1 MNHTLKSNHNSKL
14 KITAFLL
21 LAALLL
27 PSLAA
32 CKAELQNDV
41 PDTAALSAGTGY
53 VVMRGDT
60 SAQNTTQASIKLRRA
75 IADATGEDIKITTDY
90 VKNLSDIPASA
101 KEILVGSTNRAES
114 KAAAEG
120 LGEYDYKIILDG
132 ERVVIAGG
140 SDKAVAGA
148 VDYFIAH
155 YIDADAKKLLI
166 PEDLNYMYKFEKTDN
181 SSLIPVYVPDEH
193 VTLEAAEPGGEA
205 MTPDWAKTLI
215 MTEVHIETATP
226 EGTFVSALSVLDH
239 CAEMGVNGIWVTP
252 IYEKGPGG
260 NGYGNIG
267 PHTVEPALTGTA
279 DTEKGWEAVKLFVDE
294 AHKRNIRVILDIIT
308 WGTITAAPLFT
319 EHPDWYNGTAWG
331 NQAFDWTN
339 EEFRAWFISVAV
351 ENILK
356 TGADGYR
363 CDCEPNY
370 TGYTVFDKIRQKCAE
385 AGRKI
390 LIIAEDGCLRKDTF
404 DFEQDGVLNYIGWS
418 RGEQYQN
425 PKNFYIDEFNIVD
438 SVKNGTIIG
447 ENSLQQRKRGG
458 QFRFYTYCV
467 SNHDFQYS
475 IVNGNRLVLGY
486 QAIMAPFIPLW
497 YYGEEFNLQ
506 AEKQV
511 FYFVPVDRTLLD
523 DYNNGLFFE
532 DIKKYIKIRRMYPEI
547 FEYYPENHRDANICA
562 VYADGLTLQAYA
574 RYKDN
579 RAILVIPNN
588 EGKSVTTAVH
598 VPFDEASVGGYGSYT
613 ITDLMTGSVIT
624 EGTREETAS
633 FSAVLEDKHIGL
645 YLVEGK

>member
-1 MNHTLKSNHNSKL
+1 MISIKI
-14 KITAFLL
+14 KITAFFL
-21 LAALLL
+21 LAALLPAVL
-27 PSLAA
+27 SA
-32 CKAELQNDV
+32 CKTRPQNAV
-41 PDTAALSAGTGY
+41 ADTAGELSLSGY
-53 VVMRGDT
+53 AVMRGDT
-60 SAQNTTQASIKLRRA
+60 SGQNTTQAAVRLRRA
-75 IADATGEDIKITTDY
+75 IAEASGEEVKITTDY
-90 VKNLSDIPASA
+90 VGNLSDIPASA
-101 KEILVGSTNRAES
+101 KEILVGITNRTES
-114 KAAAEG
+114 MTAAEG
-120 LGEYDYKIILDG
+120 LGEYEYKILLDG

-140 SDKAVAGA
+140 SDKAVAA
-148 VDYFIAH
+148 AADYFIAH
-155 YIDADAKKLLI
+155 YIAENEKLGI
-166 PEDLNYMYKFEKTDN
+166 PEDLYYMKKFEKTDN
-181 SSLIPVYVPDEH
+181 SALIPAYVPDES
-193 VTLEAAEPGGEA
+193 VQLEPAEPGGEA

-239 CAEMGVNGIWVTP
+239 CAETGVNGIWVTP

-267 PHTVEPALTGTA
+267 PHTVEPALTGTS
-279 DTEKGWEAVKLFVDE
+279 DTEKGWEAVKQFVDQ

-308 WGTITAAPLFT
+308 WGTVTAAPLFA
-319 EHPDWYNGTAWG
+319 EHPEWYNGTAWG

-339 EEFRAWFISVAV
+339 EEFREWYISVAV
-351 ENILK
+351 DNILK

-370 TGYTVFDKIRQKCAE
+370 TGYTVFDKIRRRCAE

-390 LIIAEDGCLRKDTF
+390 LIIAEDGCMRKDNY

-425 PKNFYIDEFNIVD
+425 PKNFYIDEFDLVD
-438 SVKNGTIIG
+438 SVKNGIIIG

-467 SNHDFQYS
+467 SNHDYQYS

-497 YYGEEFNLQ
+497 YYGEEFNLR

-511 FYFVPVDRTLLD
+511 FYFVPVDRSLLD
-523 DYNNGLFFE
+523 DYDNGLFFE
-532 DIKKYIKIRRMYPEI
+532 DIKKYIKIRRTYPEI
-547 FEYYPENHRDANICA
+547 FEYWPENHRDANICA
-562 VYADGLTLQAYA
+562 VRADGLTLQAYA
-574 RYKDN
+574 RYKGS
-579 RAILVIPNN
+579 RMILVVPNN
-588 EGKSVTTAVH
+588 EGKTQAAAVY
-598 VPFDEASVGGYGSYT
+598 VPFDEASAGGYGSYT
-613 ITDLMTGSVIT
+613 IRDLMTGAVIA
-624 EGTREETAS
+624 EGTREEISS
-633 FSAVLEDKHIGL
+633 FNAVIEDRHIGV